1 MESQS
6 SNTKIETL
14 QAEIRR
20 LTIEITEITQHLT
33 IAEGYIQQNSQIWE
47 KSKEAEESL
56 EEKISII
63 ELLKKDLEM
72 TRNQNKE
79 LHERTEQLEK
89 LL

>member
-1 MESQS
+1 
-6 SNTKIETL
+6 
-14 QAEIRR
+14 
-20 LTIEITEITQHLT
+20 
-33 IAEGYIQQNSQIWE
+33 
-47 KSKEAEESL
+47 L

-72 TRNQNKE
+72 ARNQNKE

>member
-1 MESQS
+1 
-6 SNTKIETL
+6 
-14 QAEIRR
+14 
-20 LTIEITEITQHLT
+20 
-33 IAEGYIQQNSQIWE
+33 
-47 KSKEAEESL
+47 L